1 MLNEL
6 FNNFNDRL
14 FVSDYK
20 LSYICNL
27 NDIIMDIAFE
37 KKSHVFRLPVYLLDK
52 LKELAQ
58 KDRRSL
64 NNYVEGLLL
73 DAVYHEPN
81 EETIAAFNDAKAG
94 KLEGPIDTSSVESM
108 LKSMDL

>member
-1 MLNEL
+1 M
-6 FNNFNDRL
+6 
-14 FVSDYK
+14 
-20 LSYICNL
+20 SYLCNL
-27 NDIIMDIAFE
+27 NDITMDIILE
-37 KKSHVFRLPVYLLDK
+37 KKAHVFRLPVYLLDK

-64 NNYVEGLLL
+64 NNYVECLLL

-81 EETIAAFNDAKAG
+81 EETIAAINEVKAG
-94 KLEGPIDTSSVESM
+94 RLEGPIDTSSVEAM

>member
-1 MLNEL
+1 
-6 FNNFNDRL
+6 
-14 FVSDYK
+14 
-20 LSYICNL
+20 
-27 NDIIMDIAFE
+27 MDMTLE
-37 KKSHVFRLPVYLLDK
+37 KKAHVFRLPVYLLDK

-64 NNYVEGLLL
+64 NNYVECLLL

-81 EETIAAFNDAKAG
+81 EVTIAAMEEAKAG
-94 KLEGPIDTSSVESM
+94 NLEGPIDTSSAEAM

>member
-1 MLNEL
+1 M
-6 FNNFNDRL
+6 
-14 FVSDYK
+14 
-20 LSYICNL
+20 SYLCNL
-27 NDIIMDIAFE
+27 NDITMDIVLE
-37 KKSHVFRLPVYLLDK
+37 KKAHVFRLPVYLLDK

-64 NNYVEGLLL
+64 NNYVECLLL

-81 EETIAAFNDAKAG
+81 EETIAAINEVKAG
-94 KLEGPIDTSSVESM
+94 RLEGPIDTSSVEAM

>member
-1 MLNEL
+1 
-6 FNNFNDRL
+6 
-14 FVSDYK
+14 
-20 LSYICNL
+20 
-27 NDIIMDIAFE
+27 MDIVIE
-37 KKSHVFRLPVYLLDK
+37 KKAHVFRLPVYLLDK

-64 NNYVEGLLL
+64 NNYVECLLL

-81 EETIAAFNDAKAG
+81 EETIAAINEVKAG
-94 KLEGPIDTSSVESM
+94 RLEGPIDTSSVEAM